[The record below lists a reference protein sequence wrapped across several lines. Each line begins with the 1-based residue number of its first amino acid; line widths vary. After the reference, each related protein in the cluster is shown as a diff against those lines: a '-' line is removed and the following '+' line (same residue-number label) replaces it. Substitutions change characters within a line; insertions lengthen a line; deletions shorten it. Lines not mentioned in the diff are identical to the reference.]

1 MIVQFQKL
9 RAITYVARK
18 IVILILDNSNS
29 KIVIRQ
35 FDENSKYPS
44 FTSFA
49 DEINYEFFAS

>member
-18 IVILILDNSNS
+18 IVILILDSS